1 MVQRNCMH
9 KRIEMAVIYA
19 HKRLLYSNF
28 HSKKYLIEYVDN
40 TD

>member
-19 HKRLLYSNF
+19 HKRLLYNF